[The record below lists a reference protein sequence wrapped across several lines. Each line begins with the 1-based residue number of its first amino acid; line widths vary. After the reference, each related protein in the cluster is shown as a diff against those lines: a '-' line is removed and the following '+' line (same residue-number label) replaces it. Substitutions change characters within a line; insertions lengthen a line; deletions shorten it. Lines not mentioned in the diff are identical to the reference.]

1 MRFRRHFYAS
11 LHWSRATTTTATHRL
26 FATSLLSSSSSS
38 HSRVPLPHLT
48 SPTTP
53 HSARAPPQPLIWI
66 KSGSCHPRGKQEILY
81 SSVIIAGARTTHTH
95 THLKGGK
102 GKLTRP
108 KGSTAL
114 QIYSPHRGTAR
125 AQQLGSEY
133 ESTLCFHARRSK
145 GVLWLCIISAA
156 VAARPP
162 VGSHSLTHSRS
173 LGYGRSTGRQM
184 RKRGSKWD
192 CS

>member
-1 MRFRRHFYAS
+1 MHHFIG
-11 LHWSRATTTTATHRL
+11 
-26 FATSLLSSSSSS
+26 
-38 HSRVPLPHLT
+38 RVPPPPQPHFISSPPPSPPPPPTPHLSHHST
-48 SPTTP
+48 LT
-53 HSARAPPQPLIWI
+53 SARAPPQPLIWI

-95 THLKGGK
+95 SLEKGK
-102 GKLTRP
+102 GKLTSQ
-108 KGSTAL
+108 KGTTAL
-114 QIYSPHRGTAR
+114 QFYSPHRGAAR

-162 VGSHSLTHSRS
+162 VGSHSPHSLTHSLS
-173 LGYGRSTGRQM
+173 LSRL
-184 RKRGSKWD
+184 W
-192 CS
+192 